1 MDKGMT
7 EIRIRFKIS
16 DDMYKELQDLE
27 DGKYTNITA
36 YIRGITY
43 EHLAM
48 RIQQKEKAKAQ
59 QISELEK
66 MYDDIIG

>member
-7 EIRIRFKIS
+7 EIRIRFKLS
-16 DDMYKELQDLE
+16 DDMYKELQNLE

-48 RIQQKEKAKAQ
+48 RIQQKEKAKVQ

-66 MYDDIIG
+66 MYDDILG

>member
-1 MDKGMT
+1 MDNDMT

-66 MYDDIIG
+66 MYDDILG

>member
-48 RIQQKEKAKAQ
+48 RIQQNEKAKAQ
-59 QISELEK
+59 QISELVK
-66 MYDDIIG
+66 MYDDILG

>member
-7 EIRIRFKIS
+7 EIRIRFKLS
-16 DDMYKELQDLE
+16 DDMYKELQELE

-66 MYDDIIG
+66 MYDDILG

>member
-66 MYDDIIG
+66 MYDYN

>member
-48 RIQQKEKAKAQ
+48 RIQQKKNAKAQ

-66 MYDDIIG
+66 MYDDILG

>member
-7 EIRIRFKIS
+7 EIRIRFKLS

-66 MYDDIIG
+66 MYDDILG

>member
-66 MYDDIIG
+66 MYDDILG

>member
-1 MDKGMT
+1 MDNGMT

-66 MYDDIIG
+66 MYDDILG

>member
-27 DGKYTNITA
+27 NGKYTNITA

-66 MYDDIIG
+66 MYDDILG